1 MSFSRNEI
9 DTMSGTRKRTY
20 QLLVTTAL
28 QLFEQG
34 MLPTQ
39 SWQHM
44 LVFQGQRRIAIFPL
58 KVI

>member
-34 MLPTQ
+34 MLPTV
-39 SWQHM
+39 SELAAHAG
-44 LVFQGQRRIAIFPL
+44 VSRATA
-58 KVI
+58 

>member
-28 QLFEQG
+28 QLFE
-34 MLPTQ
+34 
-39 SWQHM
+39 
-44 LVFQGQRRIAIFPL
+44 
-58 KVI
+58 